1 MRMDAWLPRQ
11 YLLPDGISVGKPL
24 FCAKDWQIT
33 RAGGFNVLLVDT
45 ELAERWFDSGLA
57 EESQFNTVTFGPQK
71 YRYLVSEKNYDLAPI
86 ELQQN
91 CSDLTDAI
99 AFATSL
105 RESRK
110 IVKDVSF
117 HDSIYVEKYSRLLPT
132 WTLTSPVSDEEVL
145 GFWLTG
151 GVNISTES
159 FRRLCSLLTWLD
171 VDSVLKVIEIA
182 GLSVDEET
190 YTVTF
195 EQQKDDAEIQIDEES
210 PQGKFTTQ
218 KNSLAINQKDKAFEL
233 PGRPVLEKFF
243 NEQVVDVVFSLDKY
257 KKMGIPFPSAILL
270 YGPPGSGKTYAV
282 EKLAEYLDW
291 PVHSIDSNSIGSI
304 YIHDTSKKIAE
315 VFDKAT
321 KTSPSIVIID
331 EMESYLS
338 SRSFGSNAGLHHV
351 EEVAEFLRRIPEA
364 PQNQVLV
371 FGMTNMIEM
380 IDPAAIR
387 RGRFDHKIEVGMPTR
402 VEVETLLQSIILKLP
417 VAEDLSL
424 DRAVDVLTGKP
435 FSDLAFV
442 LREAGRLAVKND
454 KNFIDQE
461 SIDSALLSIPEE
473 KEESKKIGFDL

>member
-57 EESQFNTVTFGPQK
+57 EESQFNTVTFGAQK

-86 ELQQN
+86 ELLQN

-99 AFATSL
+99 AFAISL

-132 WTLTSPVSDEEVL
+132 WTLTSPVSDESVL

-151 GVNISTES
+151 GVNISTDS

-182 GLSVDEET
+182 GLSVNEET

-195 EQQKDDAEIQIDEES
+195 EQQQDDEKQINEES
-210 PQGKFTTQ
+210 PQKSFPSQ
-218 KNSLAINQKDKAFEL
+218 NNPIVINKKDKSFEL

-243 NEQVVDVVFSLDKY
+243 NEQVVDVVFNLDKY
-257 KKMGIPFPSAILL
+257 KKMGISFPSAILL

-315 VFDKAT
+315 VFEKAT

-338 SRSFGSNAGLHHV
+338 SRSFGSNSGLYHV

-364 PQNQVLV
+364 PQNNVLV

-380 IDPAAIR
+380 IDPAVIR
-387 RGRFDHKIEVGMPTR
+387 RGRFDHKIEVSMPTR
-402 VEVETLLQSIILKLP
+402 DEVETLLQSMISRLP
-417 VAEDLSL
+417 VAEDTSL
-424 DRAVDVLTGKP
+424 DLVVDVLTGKP

-454 KNFIDQE
+454 KHLIDQE
-461 SIDSALLSIPEE
+461 SIDGALQSIPEE

>member
-1 MRMDAWLPRQ
+1 MSMDAWLPRQ
-11 YLLPDGISVGKPL
+11 YLLTYGISVGKPL

-33 RAGGFNVLLVDT
+33 RAGRFNVLLVVP

-57 EESQFNTVTFGPQK
+57 EEYQFDTVTFGTQQ

-86 ELQQN
+86 ELVQS
-91 CSDLTDAI
+91 CSDFTDAI

-110 IVKDVSF
+110 IVKDVYF

-132 WTLTSPVSDEEVL
+132 WTLTSPVSDESVL

-151 GVNISTES
+151 GVNMSTDS

-182 GLSVDEET
+182 GLSVNEET

-195 EQQKDDAEIQIDEES
+195 EQQQDDEKQINEES
-210 PQGKFTTQ
+210 PQKKLSSQ
-218 KNSLAINQKDKAFEL
+218 KNPIVINKKDKSFEL

-243 NEQVVDVVFSLDKY
+243 NEQVVDVVSNLDKY
-257 KKMGIPFPSAILL
+257 KKMGISFPSAILL

-315 VFDKAT
+315 VFEKAT

-338 SRSFGSNAGLHHV
+338 SRSFGSNSGLYHV

-364 PQNQVLV
+364 PQNNVLV

-380 IDPAAIR
+380 IDPAVIR
-387 RGRFDHKIEVGMPTR
+387 RGRFDHKIEVSMPTR
-402 VEVETLLQSIILKLP
+402 DEVETLLQSMISRLP
-417 VAEDLSL
+417 VAEDTSL
-424 DRAVDVLTGKP
+424 DLVVDVLTGKP

-454 KNFIDQE
+454 KHLIDQE
-461 SIDSALLSIPEE
+461 SIDGALQGIPEE
-473 KEESKKIGFDL
+473 KEKSKKIGFDL